1 MTIKTKPKRNRKNTN
16 NLSTASKDYQKALDL
31 AEAGKHN
38 EALKCIR
45 KYLRSSPNNAEALND
60 AGAILH
66 CMNRSEEAVEHLIK
80 ARNLKPDSAEIIW
93 NLSETYL
100 AAGKT
105 EQAIEL
111 FDDMEQM
118 GILNAEVLNR
128 TAEMLI
134 NAGKL
139 SDAVKMLNRS
149 LKLSPNQKILKPMLK
164 IINSKMLVN

>member
-1 MTIKTKPKRNRKNTN
+1 VTIKTKPKRKRKNTDK
-16 NLSTASKDYQKALDL
+16 LSTSSKAYQKALDL
-31 AEAGKHN
+31 AEAGKN
-38 EALKCIR
+38 KEALEYIQ
-45 KYLRSSPNNAEALND
+45 KYLNSSPNNAESLND

-66 CMNRSEEAVEHLIK
+66 CMNRSDEAIKHLLK
-80 ARNLKPDSAEIIW
+80 ARSLQPDSAEIIW

-100 AAGKT
+100 TVGKA

-111 FDDMEQM
+111 FDDMEKM
-118 GILNAEVLNR
+118 GILNAEILNR
-128 TAEMLI
+128 TAEILI

-149 LKLSPNQKILKPMLK
+149 LKLSPNQKILKPMIE